1 MSRSHGIARAL
12 MLVVAVVTVAAGY
25 AGHIDPRHWAW
36 PALLGL
42 AYPAVAAGAAVLTV
56 VWLLARQ
63 WRLAVVQGAALLL
76 TWPSLAVN
84 MPVHPFAQDL
94 HAAPTSHDTLRII
107 TFNVNAFNRGNWRV
121 RNKPSLSLRYILDS
135 GAQVVVLTQAP
146 EHGAPH
152 DSARSFSTMLQAL
165 DSIYPYRSHGSDDV
179 LLFSRYPF
187 ERVEITP
194 LQTGYD
200 VLNYFKK
207 VQHHY
212 ALAYDLQL
220 PDGRQLRVVGTYLHS
235 FGLNLNDR
243 DVFNNVSAEE
253 KEHDHGAKGMNR
265 ELWKMSITDK
275 LLRAFRLRA
284 DESCILRA
292 ALDAGPPNLVL
303 CGDFN
308 DTPASFTYRTL
319 RGDDLR
325 DAYAE
330 TARWPARTFNRYSFA
345 VHIDHVLYRGA
356 LRAVACEVP
365 KRGDSDHYPVVAT
378 LVWDDKNETHHTK

>member
-1 MSRSHGIARAL
+1 M
-12 MLVVAVVTVAAGY
+12 
-25 AGHIDPRHWAW
+25 
-36 PALLGL
+36 
-42 AYPAVAAGAAVLTV
+42 
-56 VWLLARQ
+56 
-63 WRLAVVQGAALLL
+63 QGAALLL
-76 TWPSLAVN
+76 TWPTLAVN

-220 PDGRQLRVVGTYLHS
+220 PNGRQLRVVGTYLHS

-265 ELWKMSITDK
+265 ALWKIRQSPTNCPRLPVACRRVGILCAVIDK
-275 LLRAFRLRA
+275 
-284 DESCILRA
+284 
-292 ALDAGPPNLVL
+292 GPPNLVL

-308 DTPASFTYRTL
+308 DTPASFSYCTV

-325 DAYAE
+325 DAYVD
-330 TARWPARTFNRYSFA
+330 TARWTARTFNRYPSFSPT
-345 VHIDHVLYRGA
+345 ITKKSKSQEGGRRGCGA
-356 LRAVACEVP
+356 
-365 KRGDSDHYPVVAT
+365 AT
-378 LVWDDKNETHHTK
+378 TIR